1 MSSFSEYT
9 GLVDFDPAIVSSQEP
24 ADVMTTRDNLINNG
38 AHLVQSSTQQRANW
52 VTVAGRADNTAGGG
66 TFAPPLIWT
75 SSSYADALPVVS
87 IGPFPI
93 TVGPDGLPAKLVL
106 RVAAAVANGSGTI
119 LAHVSAYRPRAP
131 ERAGRWDGTV
141 GPPPT
146 PGGPDVAQMTTA
158 SASPVWLTPSPS
170 YVQITDPSEMAFATR
185 LISMPLGA
193 GGNAST
199 ASVVMADLT
208 IWTQS
213 TDPAT
218 PTVIHGV
225 YAREFIG

>member
-1 MSSFSEYT
+1 MSSFSEYN
-9 GLVDFDPAIVSSQEP
+9 GLVDFAPATVASQEP
-24 ADVMTTRDNLINNG
+24 VDVMTTRDNLINNA
-38 AHLVQSSTQQRANW
+38 AHLVQSSTQQRSNW
-52 VTVAGRADNTAGGG
+52 ISVAGRSNNTAGGG
-66 TFAPPLIWT
+66 TFAPPLIWV
-75 SSSYADALPVVS
+75 SSSYADALPVVA

-93 TVGPDGLPAKLVL
+93 TIGPDGLPAKLVL
-106 RVAAAVANGSGTI
+106 RVAAAVANGSGTV
-119 LAHVSAYRPRAP
+119 LAHVSAYRARAP

-158 SASPVWLTPSPS
+158 SATPVWLTPSPS
-170 YVQITDPSEMAFATR
+170 YVQITDPSEAAFGTR
-185 LISMPLGA
+185 QISTPLVA

-199 ASVVMADLT
+199 ATAVMAELT

-225 YAREFIG
+225 YAREFVG